1 MKTPN
6 EIQLFEQKKVRT
18 SWNEAEEQWYF
29 SIVDVIEA
37 LTESIDAGAYW
48 RAKTTPESRR

>member
-37 LTESIDAGAYW
+37 LTDNERPRDRKSVV
-48 RAKTTPESRR
+48 